1 MQEFFNL
8 PVDENIKR
16 GEFRYFIFG
25 ETLSEILGNMFTQ
38 NCVSK
43 MFNPNLFTKKK
54 QYSKF
59 QLNFAYQNC
68 GPKYWGGVKW
78 AHTFLPKAISF
89 KLILHLPG
97 IDILPSPDD
106 HVLHPADNLAV
117 PSLRY
122 HRSVPS
128 VHPTVLTQHLHL

>member
-54 QYSKF
+54 NNIQ
-59 QLNFAYQNC
+59 NFNSI
-68 GPKYWGGVKW
+68 
-78 AHTFLPKAISF
+78 L
-89 KLILHLPG
+89 LIKIVDPNIG
-97 IDILPSPDD
+97 EE
-106 HVLHPADNLAV
+106 
-117 PSLRY
+117 
-122 HRSVPS
+122 
-128 VHPTVLTQHLHL
+128 